1 MRKNKKKGKI
11 LKTIIIIIKVT
22 IIIWIIQEQYAEN
35 KIIEKDRNITVSIE
49 DNNKKNTTN
58 EIKQYPKEQII
69 DNFQGYKVCAKLEIP
84 KISLETYVLSQYS
97 AEALNISVTK
107 FWGADPN
114 RSGNFCIAGH
124 NFINKN
130 MFRNLK
136 KLEIGDTLSVT
147 DNTIGKVEYEIYKI
161 EKVIPKDTSCLNQNT
176 SNNKEVTLITC
187 TNDSQKRIVVKAKEI
202 I

>member
-1 MRKNKKKGKI
+1 
-11 LKTIIIIIKVT
+11 
-22 IIIWIIQEQYAEN
+22 
-35 KIIEKDRNITVSIE
+35 
-49 DNNKKNTTN
+49 
-58 EIKQYPKEQII
+58 
-69 DNFQGYKVCAKLEIP
+69 
-84 KISLETYVLSQYS
+84 
-97 AEALNISVTK
+97 
-107 FWGADPN
+107 
-114 RSGNFCIAGH
+114 
-124 NFINKN
+124 

>member
-11 LKTIIIIIKVT
+11 LKTIIIIIIVT

-35 KIIEKDRNITVSIE
+35 KIIEKDTNITVSIE

-69 DNFQGYKVCAKLEIP
+69 DNFQGYEVCAKLEIP

-97 AEALNISVTK
+97 AEALNVSVTK